1 MSDGE
6 GFVTASVFHVS
17 HRIVW
22 VIVAIQLPSDHMF
35 LTHLIAMPF
44 TYREIFS
51 CSLILYRRSS
61 IIRKPAKRN
70 VVFAFGGCAWSCCF
84 FSFFL
89 FHISRISWRVFFKPC
104 TSDAWERRVNNNN
117 GDAVNLISTRAWLI
131 YFACNL
137 FGWTLVGREASTRER
152 EENLFFRLYR
162 VYFVEVSSNRRKS
175 KFQLNVVQGSQ
186 IEFHPKSEGET
197 REATAQQR
205 RRRIW
210 YSMWDCTNLYTFLM
224 KFTVF
229 AVVRKKRIV
238 ISSRC
243 VAS

>member
-1 MSDGE
+1 M
-6 GFVTASVFHVS
+6 
-17 HRIVW
+17 
-22 VIVAIQLPSDHMF
+22 L
-35 LTHLIAMPF
+35 
-44 TYREIFS
+44 
-51 CSLILYRRSS
+51 CSLLVAV
-61 IIRKPAKRN
+61 PGVA
-70 VVFAFGGCAWSCCF
+70 AF

-229 AVVRKKRIV
+229 AVVRKKKELSFPQDVSPRNSR
-238 ISSRC
+238 SSR
-243 VAS
+243 AFRAAQKIN